1 MIELERAALQ
11 EHLAEGKRVRRTL
24 EPWGRLH
31 LDRSLP
37 FLCLYRRPRE
47 GAVPGVESLVTSEA
61 CYLYADEPAETL
73 GPLRALLSEVTGAL
87 TAAEGPS
94 LLLELWL
101 ASPPEDALPRGPR
114 FTIVTGPRS
123 PDPAV
128 IDLFA
133 SRLRRIKLARQ
144 PAEVEVRRE
153 PRVAPSESK
162 AVFGEDRLRSL
173 ELFHLGLE
181 IEPSFVASKRLE
193 PAPLLLRRLRR
204 QLSKAMRWLF
214 HEFAQGQEGPAGAG
228 PSAHVM
234 APRRLER
241 AALEADAA
249 LAAVSAQLSF
259 ILAVTPINMPALWRA
274 WQRNEAFGDFVYRP
288 LTVDPYQLKRELY
301 AARIERVEDPA
312 LAALLRQLQLELDQ
326 KLTLLLDI
334 GRPRFLYGSQQVF
347 GGVDPETR
355 AEAHAL
361 LDLLPEHDERAA
373 AKTIPSTKVAP
384 MAEEEIERY
393 RAKDESF
400 AARVE
405 LRADLSSGMMC
416 SRGNLLIANNIPLGR
431 ARIEALLAH
440 EVGTHLVTYYNGLA
454 QPLTLFGKGLA
465 NYIPLQEGL
474 AVLAELLVGQLDANR
489 LRLLAGRVV
498 AVDALLAGAEPP
510 ETIRLLREDHGF
522 PERTA
527 FRIAV
532 RVHRGGGLT
541 KDMVY
546 LRGLRL
552 LLDYLGRGR
561 SLEPLYVGKIG
572 LEHVGVV
579 EELLQ
584 RELLAPPRFRPRYLA
599 REDARRRLDWLRE
612 GQSVSDLLKAPR

>member
-1 MIELERAALQ
+1 MIELKRAALQ
-11 EHLAEGKRVRRTL
+11 AHLAEGKRVRRTL

-47 GAVPGVESLVTSEA
+47 GAVEGFESLLTSEA
-61 CYLYADEPAETL
+61 CYLYAEEPEESL
-73 GPLRALLSEVTGAL
+73 QPLRALLSEVTSAL

-101 ASPPEDALPRGPR
+101 GPPPEDALPRGPR

-128 IDLFA
+128 VDLFA
-133 SRLRRIKLARQ
+133 SRLRLIKQAHH
-144 PAEVEVRRE
+144 PAEVEVRRD
-153 PRVAPSESK
+153 PRVAPPGRK
-162 AVFGEDRLRSL
+162 AVYGEDRLRSL

-181 IEPSFVASKRLE
+181 IEPSLVASRTLK

-249 LAAVSAQLSF
+249 LAAVSGQLSF
-259 ILAVTPINMPALWRA
+259 ILAVTPINMPQLWRT
-274 WQRNEAFGDFVYRP
+274 WQRSGTFGQFVYRP
-288 LTVDPYQLKRELY
+288 LTYDPHQLKRELY

-312 LAALLRQLQLELDQ
+312 LAGLLRQLQHELDL

-334 GRPRFLYGSQQVF
+334 GRKRFLYGSQQVF
-347 GGVDPETR
+347 GVVDPETR
-355 AEAHAL
+355 AAAHAL
-361 LDLLPEHDERAA
+361 LDLLPEHDQAA
-373 AKTIPSTKVAP
+373 AKTIPSAKVAP

-405 LRADLSSGMMC
+405 LRPDLSSGMMC

-431 ARIEALLAH
+431 ERVEALLAH

-454 QPLTLFGKGLA
+454 QPLTLFGRGLA
-465 NYIPLQEGL
+465 SYIPLQEGM
-474 AVLAELLVGQLDANR
+474 AVLAEFLVGGLDANR

-498 AVDALLAGAEPP
+498 GGDALLAGAEPP
-510 ETIRLLREDHGF
+510 ETIRILREDHGF

-546 LRGLRL
+546 LRGLRQL
-552 LLDYLGRGR
+552 LAYLGRGG
-561 SLEPLYVGKIG
+561 SLEPLYVGKIA

-584 RELLAPPRFRPRYLA
+584 RELLAPPRFRPRYLE

-612 GQSVSDLLKAPR
+612 GQSVSDLLKAPA

>member
-1 MIELERAALQ
+1 MIELKRAALQ

-47 GAVPGVESLVTSEA
+47 AAVAGVETLVTPEA
-61 CYLYADEPAETL
+61 CYLYTEEPAESL
-73 GPLRALLSEVTGAL
+73 QPLRALLSEVTGAL
-87 TAAEGPS
+87 TAGEGPS

-101 ASPPEDALPRGPR
+101 APPAEDPLPQGPR

-128 IDLFA
+128 VDLFA
-133 SRLRRIKLARQ
+133 SRLQLIKLARQ

-153 PRVAPSESK
+153 PRVAPPGRK

-181 IEPSFVASKRLE
+181 IQPTFVDAKTQE
-193 PAPLLLRRLRR
+193 AAPLLLRRLRR
-204 QLSKAMRWLF
+204 QLSTALRWLF
-214 HEFAQGQEGPAGAG
+214 HAFAQTQEGPAGAG

-259 ILAVTPINMPALWRA
+259 ILSVTPINMPALWRT
-274 WQRNEAFGDFVYRP
+274 WQRNGTFGEFVYRP

-301 AARIERVEDPA
+301 AARVERVEDPA
-312 LAALLRQLQLELDQ
+312 LAGILRQLQLELDQ

-334 GRPRFLYGSQQVF
+334 GRKRFLYGSQQVF

-361 LDLLPEHDERAA
+361 LELLPEHDERAA
-373 AKTIPSTKVAP
+373 KTTIPSAKVAP
-384 MAEEEIERY
+384 LAEEEIQRY
-393 RAKDESF
+393 RGKDESF

-431 ARIEALLAH
+431 GRIEALLAH

-474 AVLAELLVGQLDANR
+474 AVLAELLVGQLDVNR

-510 ETIRLLREDHGF
+510 ETIRLMREDHGF

-541 KDMVY
+541 KDVVY
-546 LRGLRL
+546 LRGLRQL
-552 LLDYLGRGR
+552 LSYLGQGR

-579 EELLQ
+579 EELLH
-584 RELLAPPRFRPRYLA
+584 REVLASPRFRPRYLA

-612 GQSVSDLLKAPR
+612 GHSVSDLLEAPA